1 MSFSQTRESLYC
13 RPPGFTVVSPGKHLA
28 GGLQSG
34 RAANFTGAQY
44 SKLRLYNRASD
55 KSIFVGELSKMKIG
69 NFMEEKNMDLM
80 NELLKSL
87 NSIDCNIFDEDY
99 LNELLDSRDSD
110 PFDTEW
116 CRVNEEIETLKNT
129 QSYTDKNE
137 EEQGKIREK
146 AFMKIEENIGGELS
160 EYVSDDFGLIYDSL
174 VLNYD
179 DEWLN
184 KLITAYRNKKIPA
197 GEL

>member
-1 MSFSQTRESLYC
+1 
-13 RPPGFTVVSPGKHLA
+13 
-28 GGLQSG
+28 
-34 RAANFTGAQY
+34 
-44 SKLRLYNRASD
+44 
-55 KSIFVGELSKMKIG
+55 
-69 NFMEEKNMDLM
+69 MDLI

-87 NSIDCNIFDEDY
+87 NSIQYNIFDENY

-110 PFDTEW
+110 LFDTEW
-116 CRVNEEIETLKNT
+116 CRVNEEIEALKNT

-146 AFMKIEENIGGELS
+146 AFMIIEENIDGELS

-174 VLNYD
+174 VLNYN

-197 GEL
+197 GKL